1 MTGWS
6 LLPRSKPLIP
16 PTNGSVARISNYLK
30 AKEKSSSATFLI
42 TGWPVIATKLK
53 FMFYSYWIVLKP
65 AGISNCMPLLRKRFP
80 LKT

>member
-1 MTGWS
+1 M
-6 LLPRSKPLIP
+6 
-16 PTNGSVARISNYLK
+16 
-30 AKEKSSSATFLI
+30 I

-65 AGISNCMPLLRKRFP
+65 AGISNCMPLSRKRFP

>member
-1 MTGWS
+1 MHF
-6 LLPRSKPLIP
+6 PNR
-16 PTNGSVARISNYLK
+16 LK
-30 AKEKSSSATFLI
+30 AKGKSPGTTFLI
-42 TGWPVIATKLK
+42 TAWPVIATKLK